1 MGLVHWWVLIAP
13 DYSLFMSVQ
22 FIEGRSSCF
31 KLELEVAMEGG
42 AEEKVQLAAQLMD
55 VIAFK
60 SYWWW
65 EKQKINKNQ
74 IRLFITL

>member
-1 MGLVHWWVLIAP
+1 ML
-13 DYSLFMSVQ
+13 VQ

-31 KLELEVAMEGG
+31 RLELEVAMECG

-60 SYWWW
+60 SYW
-65 EKQKINKNQ
+65 
-74 IRLFITL
+74 